1 MFDLILRGGHLV
13 DPSQGIDARRD
24 VAFSGG
30 KVVAIGER
38 IDEAAADTRDVS
50 GLFVAPGLID
60 LHTHVYWGG
69 TSIGVDAAAVARR
82 GGTTT
87 LVDAGSAGP
96 GNFPGFRRHVIE
108 PSTVRILAYLNIS
121 FPGIFAFSK
130 PVMVGECVDIRLLD
144 PTECVRVIN
153 EHRDLIVGVKVRVG
167 RVASGANGVAPL
179 DMAVEVAEET
189 GLPVMAHLDHPPP
202 SRKEVLSR
210 LRPGDVLTH
219 CFKPFPNAPLRSDGE
234 VWEEVNLA
242 RERGVVF
249 DLGHG
254 AASFGFGVA
263 KGMLAKGFVPDV
275 ISSDV
280 HALNIDGP
288 VFDLMATLSKF
299 YCLGLDLAT
308 LVRTATSAPAAALRR
323 PDLGSL
329 ACRRRP
335 ATPRCSR
342 SRRGEFDFTDAL
354 GEVLRGR
361 TSAGVPRDRAD
372 TAPGGTT
379 DRTDEL
385 KGKTMSE
392 SNLVGGSKSDR
403 EQILKLHADYI
414 DANARFDREMLDP
427 IWSKAPEALFFNL
440 NGHTYKG
447 RDHWFRL
454 WEFYGRNVQ
463 SSYWTPFDIGGVVS
477 DDMAVVWCHRR
488 TKRNWTGKE
497 PPPKDIHYGGDE
509 FITRSTMVFRK
520 EAGEWRVVHTHFSE
534 ASAGARPGGV

>member
-1 MFDLILRGGHLV
+1 MECQPMDLILRGGRV
-13 DPSQGIDARRD
+13 IDPAQRLDATCDVGFANGRVAAVAPRIAESAKEEHD
-24 VAFSGG
+24 VAD
-30 KVVAIGER
+30 AIV
-38 IDEAAADTRDVS
+38 T
-50 GLFVAPGLID
+50 PGMID

-69 TSIGVDAAAVARR
+69 TSIGVEAEPIARR
-82 GGTTT
+82 SGTTT
-87 LVDAGSAGP
+87 FVDAGTAGP

-108 PSTVRILAYLNIS
+108 PSAVRILAYLNIS

-153 EHRDLIVGVKVRVG
+153 ENRDLLVGVKVRVG

-299 YCLGLDLAT
+299 YCLGLDLST
-308 LVRTATSAPAAALRR
+308 LVQTATSAPAAA
-323 PDLGSL
+323 
-329 ACRRRP
+329 
-335 ATPRCSR
+335 
-342 SRRGEFDFTDAL
+342 
-354 GEVLRGR
+354 
-361 TSAGVPRDRAD
+361 
-372 TAPGGTT
+372 
-379 DRTDEL
+379 
-385 KGKTMSE
+385 
-392 SNLVGGSKSDR
+392 
-403 EQILKLHADYI
+403 
-414 DANARFDREMLDP
+414 
-427 IWSKAPEALFFNL
+427 
-440 NGHTYKG
+440 
-447 RDHWFRL
+447 
-454 WEFYGRNVQ
+454 
-463 SSYWTPFDIGGVVS
+463 
-477 DDMAVVWCHRR
+477 
-488 TKRNWTGKE
+488 
-497 PPPKDIHYGGDE
+497 
-509 FITRSTMVFRK
+509 
-520 EAGEWRVVHTHFSE
+520 
-534 ASAGARPGGV
+534 